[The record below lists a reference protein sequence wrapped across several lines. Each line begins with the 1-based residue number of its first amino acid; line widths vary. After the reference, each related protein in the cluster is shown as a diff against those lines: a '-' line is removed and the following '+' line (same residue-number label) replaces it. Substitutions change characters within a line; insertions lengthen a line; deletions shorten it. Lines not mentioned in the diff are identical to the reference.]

1 MKKIILLSAL
11 QLIISIAFA
20 QPNREQRIQDSV
32 IGWWKKLTIPKPKS
46 PSNGRTL
53 TIKQQ
58 ELLANFI
65 KWMQQSY
72 TPVGGIGTYQF
83 KSYSTKEPSFSP
95 SAYGVEFRVWNVSFT
110 PPWLEANGDFKPINE
125 EYTRFD
131 VNANVIPGSYAIPFI
146 NTTNQYLFT
155 WPPNGYNIKNNPAQQ
170 TSLSNNSNT
179 GKFLTTVNELST
191 VYLAPG
197 NKLPFVPISRG
208 QLLLLAEASVNREI
222 QKRKTVIENRGLDS
236 KTQNDA
242 FESVKKEMEKYRLSI
257 QNLKEKY
264 KNSLNEQAIL
274 NNMQATIYTFD
285 GQVDPFIIKPNDQS
299 QKNYFPVY
307 TIEPTV
313 LEKCKTDQPQWIAV
327 SFPYTT
333 KEDGNQEYEMYR
345 SLTEHF
351 NYQYVQDYFFNS
363 EKAKTIA
370 YKPVNEELLN
380 TTLNNYRKKGDL
392 KTSTPVTALAANVFF
407 MDDFTGNADGGKPA
421 GWYFS
426 TSGKHSMITTV
437 KNKPGKW
444 VQLGYN
450 NPLSSTGMKKP
461 LPENFT
467 LEYDLLTDGEFASV
481 SGGAASL
488 ILTTRASNTN
498 GSENVYN
505 NGTKVK
511 INISSGNETG
521 LDNNNYKGVLT
532 VNINSSPS
540 VNEQNFSEGILYSY
554 PLREFTDKKTT
565 VHVAVKVKGTV
576 LAVFIN
582 NKQVAVSTDFKM
594 TYGAVCISCGLPA
607 GTRFNGVFWENTT
620 NDAEDVKVYISNIKI
635 TKE

>member
-11 QLIISIAFA
+11 QLIVSIAFA

-32 IGWWKKLTIPKPKS
+32 IGWWKKLTIPKPKP

-155 WPPNGYNIKNNPAQQ
+155 WPPNGYNIKNNSAQQ

-488 ILTTRASNTN
+488 ILTTRPSNTN

-511 INISSGNETG
+511 IDIASGNEAG
-521 LDNNNYKGVLT
+521 YNNNNYRGALT
-532 VNINSSPS
+532 ININSSPS